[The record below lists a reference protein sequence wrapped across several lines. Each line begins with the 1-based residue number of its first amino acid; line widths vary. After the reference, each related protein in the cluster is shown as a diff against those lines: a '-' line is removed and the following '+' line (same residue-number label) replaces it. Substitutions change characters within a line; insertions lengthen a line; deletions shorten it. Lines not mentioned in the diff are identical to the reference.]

1 MTSFLPVNNIPTPRD
16 HTMDDATTP
25 TTPRPNS
32 TNLPRKHESSPHS
45 QTKNSEDGT
54 QNTQNLAEEG
64 SRSNDTAQS
73 NSASSNKE
81 SRSPQQATD
90 DNAAESDGDRDGSGN
105 ESDHGGSGPP
115 SKKKKGQRFFCT
127 DFPPCNLSF
136 TRSEHL
142 ARHIRKHTGERPF
155 QCHCSRRFS
164 RLDNLRQHAQT
175 VHVNEEI
182 PGDSLAAT
190 GTRFQRQIRT
200 DRVRPQGRARAGT
213 AGSQGTHS
221 RGHSRNLSASSITS
235 TASTFSQSQDIRRRP
250 PPLIMANDGTARAR
264 LTLDTMGEP
273 PTTPPAQIR
282 VGPPGQSPSGPH
294 YAPASAFP
302 SAGGSPHFGS
312 PMSSTSHAS
321 GFWDGKTAARRLS
334 VPSGPNPFIP
344 PHGTTYPP
352 TYVSSL
358 PPSHPSYSNSGVF
371 ASPASSNYSLSRE
384 EPTLSP
390 AEAELRRRT
399 WHPST
404 YSGYPRPAT
413 SGLSHYQ
420 TPETLQPAFGS
431 GTSGE
436 QPPRLPGIE
445 SFDKVI
451 PQHRPMTPP
460 VRKPSPMQIDGG
472 GRPQGITPGFA
483 PHGLPTVRPPPPISG
498 PGHRRGHVSW
508 DMSLHRLDISDRP
521 SPRDPPHWGSSSI
534 PESHSTVSRTFGPYG
549 VSRDHPDNREPGQ
562 APEPSTPQNK
572 RSSWYNGPPS
582 SNVPGSQAN
591 RTSPEDSSS
600 SEGVT
605 TPSTSSLEYHP
616 AIVHSNGYVEPHHP
630 PLPVEASHSA
640 CAPLPHPAPGYQ
652 TNPGNGAR
660 SDFFGASSNHGGGMG
675 RLEALVAVATS
686 ENKGGTKLYI

>member
-1 MTSFLPVNNIPTPRD
+1 MTSFLPVNNIPASRD
-16 HTMDDATTP
+16 HVMDDATTP

-32 TNLPRKHESSPHS
+32 TNLPMKQENS
-45 QTKNSEDGT
+45 QQSQMTNGETGHQDPRNSTEAAARS
-54 QNTQNLAEEG
+54 NTAQPTNVASVDKEG
-64 SRSNDTAQS
+64 SPGQ
-73 NSASSNKE
+73 
-81 SRSPQQATD
+81 PATD
-90 DNAAESDGDRDGSGN
+90 ENNNTTESDGDRDGSGN

-213 AGSQGTHS
+213 VGSQGTHS
-221 RGHSRNLSASSITS
+221 RGHSRNLSTSSIAS
-235 TASTFSQSQDIRRRP
+235 TVSTFSQSQDIRRRP
-250 PPLIMANDGTARAR
+250 PPLIMANDGTPRAR

-282 VGPPGQSPSGPH
+282 GVPAQSPGGPH
-294 YAPASAFP
+294 YAPSSAFP
-302 SAGGSPHFGS
+302 SAGGSPHFS
-312 PMSSTSHAS
+312 PMSGTSHAS

-334 VPSGPNPFIP
+334 VPSGPNPFLP
-344 PHGTTYPP
+344 PHSITYPS
-352 TYVSSL
+352 TYISSL

-371 ASPASSNYSLSRE
+371 ASPASSNYSLSRD
-384 EPTLSP
+384 EPALSP

-413 SGLSHYQ
+413 SSLSQYQ
-420 TPETLQPAFGS
+420 TPETLQPAFGPAS
-431 GTSGE
+431 SGE

-451 PQHRPMTPP
+451 PQQRPMTPP
-460 VRKPSPMQIDGG
+460 VRKPSPMQIDGPN
-472 GRPQGITPGFA
+472 RLHGITPGFA
-483 PHGLPTVRPPPPISG
+483 PHGLPSVRPPPPISG

-521 SPRDPPHWGSSSI
+521 SSRDPLQWGQSSI
-534 PESHSTVSRTFGPYG
+534 PESHNAVSRTFGPYG
-549 VSRDHPDNREPGQ
+549 VSREHPDNGEPGQ
-562 APEPSTPQNK
+562 AAEPSTPQN
-572 RSSWYNGPPS
+572 RRRSWYNGPGS
-582 SNVPGSQAN
+582 SSVSGSQTN

-630 PLPVEASHSA
+630 PLPVEASQTT

-652 TNPGNGAR
+652 TNPESGAR
-660 SDFFGASSNHGGGMG
+660 TEFFGGSSNHGSGMG

-686 ENKGGTKLYI
+686 ENKGGTKLYL